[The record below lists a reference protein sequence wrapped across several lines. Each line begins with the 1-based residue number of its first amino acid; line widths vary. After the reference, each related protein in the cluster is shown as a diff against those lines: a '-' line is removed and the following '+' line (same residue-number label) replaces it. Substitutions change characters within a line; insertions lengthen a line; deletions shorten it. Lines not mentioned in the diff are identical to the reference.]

1 MRQIKKSI
9 SGIISAFLAAVL
21 IFCGCGCN
29 AFAAD
34 SGLADELGVDRAGD
48 GLSYDAADFLAENN
62 ITPDST
68 EGIMELS
75 PGTVISYMWEKL
87 KNSAAAPMKLAGMIF
102 AVVILA
108 GAAYAA
114 ADAVRTEGG
123 MKICRTVTVL
133 TAVTVIAPQME
144 KCINSVTVTLSAGG
158 DFMLGFVPVFAGV
171 CAASGNMGAS
181 AAYSGIL
188 LAAAE
193 FAVRAAE
200 KLIMPA
206 VSVCMAMH
214 IIDAVNP
221 DFSLSALTG
230 LIKKWC
236 SLLMGFMMT
245 VFTGLLSLQ
254 SLVGAAADTLGIKAA
269 KFMVSNFVPVV
280 GGAVAEAYST
290 MRSGLSML
298 KGAAGAFGIIALLVV
313 LLPPILETF
322 CMYLVMT
329 AGQAAAELF
338 GQKEL
343 AGLFAGAA
351 SVLSI
356 TAAVIACFGVLFT
369 VSTLI
374 MMAVSV

>member
-1 MRQIKKSI
+1 MKMKRMVKYIFPLFAALGMI
-9 SGIISAFLAAVL
+9 FLSGAQVYGAENDLAAE
-21 IFCGCGCN
+21 FG
-29 AFAAD
+29 A
-34 SGLADELGVDRAGD
+34 DRAGD
-48 GLSYDAADFLAENN
+48 GLSYEAADFLAENN

-68 EGIMELS
+68 EGVMALS
-75 PGTVISYMWEKL
+75 PKTVIAYMWEKL
-87 KNSAAAPMKLAGMIF
+87 KNSAVAPLKLAGMVF
-102 AVVILA
+102 AIVIMS
-108 GAAYAA
+108 GASYAA
-114 ADAVRTEGG
+114 ADAVNTPGG
-123 MKICRTVTVL
+123 LKICRTVTVL
-133 TAVTVIAPQME
+133 TAVTIVIPKME
-144 KCINSVTVTLSAGG
+144 SCINSVTTTLSSGG
-158 DFMLGFVPVFAGV
+158 DFMLSYVPVFAGI
-171 CAASGNMGAS
+171 CAASGNVGAS

-200 KLIMPA
+200 KIIMPA
-206 VSVCMAMH
+206 ASICMAMH

-221 DFSLSALTG
+221 DFSLSSLTG

-245 VFTGLLSLQ
+245 IFTGLLSLQ
-254 SLVGAAADTLGIKAA
+254 SLVGTAADTVGIKAA

-290 MRSGLSML
+290 MRSGLGML
-298 KGAAGAFGIIALLVV
+298 KGAAGAFGIIALLTV
-313 LLPPILETF
+313 LLPPVLETF

-338 GQKEL
+338 GQSEL
-343 AGLFAGAA
+343 AGFFGGAA

-356 TAAVIACFGVLFT
+356 TAAVIACFGVLFI

-374 MMAVSV
+374 MMAVGV